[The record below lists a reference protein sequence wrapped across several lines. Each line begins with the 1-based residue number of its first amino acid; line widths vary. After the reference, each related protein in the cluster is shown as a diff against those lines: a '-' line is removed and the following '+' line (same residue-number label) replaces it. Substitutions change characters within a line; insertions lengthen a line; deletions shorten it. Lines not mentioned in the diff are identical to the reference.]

1 MFSGGENGKVFR
13 GPSLNTQKMQQ
24 DQQTRTFFFLAKL
37 FQCLFQAV
45 FTYLLEHSSVNGN
58 KEMKVDKGNKDVKM
72 VIRM

>member
-1 MFSGGENGKVFR
+1 
-13 GPSLNTQKMQQ
+13 MQQ

-72 VIRM
+72 VIRMWK